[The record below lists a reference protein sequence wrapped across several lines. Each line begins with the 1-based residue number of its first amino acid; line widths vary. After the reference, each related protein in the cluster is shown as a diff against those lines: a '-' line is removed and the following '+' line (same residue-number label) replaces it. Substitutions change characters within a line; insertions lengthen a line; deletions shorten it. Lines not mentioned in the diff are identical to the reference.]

1 MFDAQ
6 IRPLM
11 DRLLNPVGRSLAAR
25 GMKANHV
32 TIIGVFFGLAAA
44 VSVVFQLFDIAFWL
58 ILLNRVADGLDGAV
72 ARASMTTDFGGY
84 LDIVCDILFYSA
96 IPFAFAVALP
106 ENSLA
111 SAFLIF
117 SFIGTASSFLAFA
130 IIAEKHN
137 ISTEIRGKKSFYY
150 LGGLTEGGE
159 TILLLLAM
167 VIWPSYFIL
176 MAFGFGL
183 LCWVTTIT
191 RIYAAYRQFSLS
203 LIHI

>member
-1 MFDAQ
+1 
-6 IRPLM
+6 M
-11 DRLLNPVGRSLAAR
+11 DQLLNPVGRELATR
-25 GMKANHV
+25 GVTANHV
-32 TIIGVFFGLAAA
+32 TIIGVLFGLAAA
-44 VSVVFQLFDIAFWL
+44 VSVAFQLFDIAFWL

-72 ARASMTTDFGGY
+72 GRASITTDFGGY
-84 LDIVCDILFYSA
+84 LDIVCDFVFYSA

-106 ENSLA
+106 ENSFA

-130 IIAEKHN
+130 ILAEKHN
-137 ISTEIRGKKSFYY
+137 VSTEIRGKKAFYY
-150 LGGLTEGGE
+150 LGGLTEGCE

-167 VIWPSYFIL
+167 VTWPSYFNV

-191 RIYAAYRQFSLS
+191 RIHAAYSQFN
-203 LIHI
+203 H

>member
-11 DRLLNPVGRSLAAR
+11 DRLLNPLGRGLAAR
-25 GMKANHV
+25 GMKANNV
-32 TIIGVFFGLAAA
+32 TIIGVLFGLAAA
-44 VSVVFQLFDIAFWL
+44 VCVAFQLFDIAFWL

-72 ARASMTTDFGGY
+72 ARASKATDFGGY
-84 LDIVCDILFYSA
+84 LDIVCDFVFYSS
-96 IPFAFAVALP
+96 IPVAFAAAQP
-106 ENSLA
+106 ENALA
-111 SAFLIF
+111 SSFLIF

-130 IIAEKHN
+130 ILAEKHN
-137 ISTEIRGKKSFYY
+137 ISTEIRGKKAFYY
-150 LGGLTEGGE
+150 LGGLTEGAE

-167 VIWPSYFIL
+167 VIWPSYFIF

-191 RIYAAYRQFSLS
+191 RIYAAYSQFSD
-203 LIHI
+203 

>member
-25 GMKANHV
+25 GVMANHV
-32 TIIGVFFGLAAA
+32 TVIGVLFGLAAT
-44 VSVVFQLFDIAFWL
+44 VSVAFQLFDIAFWL

-72 ARASMTTDFGGY
+72 ARASGTTDFGGY
-84 LDIVCDILFYSA
+84 LDIVCDFVFYSA

-130 IIAEKHN
+130 ILAEKHN
-137 ISTEIRGKKSFYY
+137 ISTEIRGKKAFYY
-150 LGGLTEGGE
+150 LGGLTEGSE

-191 RIYAAYRQFSLS
+191 RIYAAYRQFSN
-203 LIHI
+203 

>member
-1 MFDAQ
+1 MLLSEPKFATLSEIFADTPATST
-6 IRPLM
+6 RSSSTLALFR
-11 DRLLNPVGRSLAAR
+11 RLLSLAE
-25 GMKANHV
+25 
-32 TIIGVFFGLAAA
+32 T
-44 VSVVFQLFDIAFWL
+44 Q
-58 ILLNRVADGLDGAV
+58 
-72 ARASMTTDFGGY
+72 TET
-84 LDIVCDILFYSA
+84 
-96 IPFAFAVALP
+96 P

-130 IIAEKHN
+130 ILAEKHN
-137 ISTEIRGKKSFYY
+137 ISTEIRGKKAFYY

-167 VIWPSYFIL
+167 VIWPSYFIF

-191 RIYAAYRQFSLS
+191 RIYAAYRQFSN
-203 LIHI
+203 

>member
-1 MFDAQ
+1 
-6 IRPLM
+6 M

-25 GMKANHV
+25 GVMANHI
-32 TIIGVFFGLAAA
+32 TIIGVLFGLAAT
-44 VSVVFQLFDIAFWL
+44 VSVAFQLFDIAFWL
-58 ILLNRVADGLDGAV
+58 ILMNRVADGLDGAV
-72 ARASMTTDFGGY
+72 ARASMITDFGGY
-84 LDIVCDILFYSA
+84 LDIVCDFVFYSA

-106 ENSLA
+106 ENSFA

-130 IIAEKHN
+130 ILAEKHN
-137 ISTEIRGKKSFYY
+137 VSTEIRGKKAFYY

-167 VIWPSYFIL
+167 VIWPSYFIF

-191 RIYAAYRQFSLS
+191 RIYAAYRQFSN
-203 LIHI
+203 

>member
-25 GMKANHV
+25 GVMANHV
-32 TIIGVFFGLAAA
+32 TIIGGLFGLAAT
-44 VSVVFQLFDIAFWL
+44 VSVAFQLFDIAFWL

-72 ARASMTTDFGGY
+72 GRASITTDFGGY
-84 LDIVCDILFYSA
+84 LDIVCDFVFYSA

-106 ENSLA
+106 ENSFA

-130 IIAEKHN
+130 ILAEKHN
-137 ISTEIRGKKSFYY
+137 VSTEIRGKKAFYY

-167 VIWPSYFIL
+167 VIWPSYFIF

-191 RIYAAYRQFSLS
+191 RIYAAYRQF
-203 LIHI
+203 ID